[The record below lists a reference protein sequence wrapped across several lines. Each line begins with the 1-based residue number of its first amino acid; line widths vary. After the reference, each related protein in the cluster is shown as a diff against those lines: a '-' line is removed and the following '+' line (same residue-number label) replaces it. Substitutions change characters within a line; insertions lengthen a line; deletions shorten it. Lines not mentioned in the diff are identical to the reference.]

1 MPPPPEFPL
10 ELFSEREKA
19 GWLLVA
25 ATFLTGGVVLL
36 VGVALLATGSS
47 LANSVLAPG
56 SKMQLCRIAPEPA
69 MNVEHNSIRMI
80 SLLFI

>member
-1 MPPPPEFPL
+1 MFC
-10 ELFSEREKA
+10 
-19 GWLLVA
+19 A
-25 ATFLTGGVVLL
+25 ATLLTVGVVFLA
-36 VGVALLATGSS
+36 GVALLATGSS